1 MREILS
7 VLESD
12 ARATPERIAALT
24 GIAEDEVRAAIAAW
38 EAEGVIRRYKTVIDR
53 DRLGEHRVTAFV
65 DVTVAPERGRGFDD
79 IAERIARFREIQAVH
94 LVSGAQDLRVEVEGS
109 SMKEVADFVA
119 QKLSGVERVTAT
131 STHFLLRRYKDDG
144 EMLTEPEPD
153 QRGEHRDDAPQ
164 VRHGPTLSG
173 PGDRAVNACAGSVR
187 PSRCERCV
195 DAGVRRQDRHTL
207 VAATRRGGRQD
218 PGSWSDRSAERRACS
233 GDADLTGTTW
243 PPAPASW
250 ARGTFGRNASIR
262 APGVVQPR
270 HDRCLGDDRPRIR
283 PGSSP
288 RR

>member
-53 DRLGEHRVTAFV
+53 DRLGEDRVTAFV

-144 EMLTEPEPD
+144 ELLTEPEPD
-153 QRGEHRDDAPQ
+153 QR
-164 VRHGPTLSG
+164 LSVM
-173 PGDRAVNACAGSVR
+173 P
-187 PSRCERCV
+187 
-195 DAGVRRQDRHTL
+195 
-207 VAATRRGGRQD
+207 
-218 PGSWSDRSAERRACS
+218 
-233 GDADLTGTTW
+233 
-243 PPAPASW
+243 
-250 ARGTFGRNASIR
+250 
-262 APGVVQPR
+262 
-270 HDRCLGDDRPRIR
+270 
-283 PGSSP
+283 
-288 RR
+288 